1 MLLSE
6 ATGAGLGLLAHK
18 RSPHPLKP
26 GEWRAGDQG
35 ENLFVGCQSPHCTAV
50 LYSDSSLTAATQLG
64 PAEPAASE

>member
-6 ATGAGLGLLAHK
+6 ATGAGLGPHAHK

-35 ENLFVGCQSPHCTAV
+35 ENLFVGCQTPHCTAV